1 LRRFEII
8 LGDRFFFT
16 SFAIMTKNI
25 NSVANVTTVQPIKVL
40 WVGIGCTRET
50 SPELIAIAIE
60 ETFKKNQLAL
70 SAIAGIATIDIKAY
84 EVGLLELCHQR
95 NLPLKTFPA
104 DVLASVYVPTSSP
117 VVALKTGT
125 SSVAEAAALLAAK
138 CQTLLVPKQIFK
150 STSNHENL
158 SRSTLQGA
166 VTIAV
171 AQAEKEYI

>member
-1 LRRFEII
+1 
-8 LGDRFFFT
+8 
-16 SFAIMTKNI
+16 MTKNI
-25 NSVANVTTVQPIKVL
+25 NSVANVTTIQAIKIL
-40 WVGIGCTRET
+40 WVGIGCTRKT
-50 SPELIAIAIE
+50 SLELITIAIE

-70 SAIAGIATIDIKAY
+70 SAIAGIATIDIKAH

-104 DVLASVYVPTSSP
+104 DVLSSVDVPTSSP

-138 CQTLLVPKQIFK
+138 CQTLLIPKQIFK

-158 SRSTLQGA
+158 SRFTLQGA

-171 AQAEKEYI
+171 AQAQKEYI

>member
-1 LRRFEII
+1 
-8 LGDRFFFT
+8 
-16 SFAIMTKNI
+16 MTKNI
-25 NSVANVTTVQPIKVL
+25 NSVANVTVQKIKLL

-50 SPELIAIAIE
+50 SKELIAIAIE

-70 SAIAGIATIDIKAY
+70 SAIAGIATIDIKAS
-84 EVGLLELCHQR
+84 EVGLLQLCDQR
-95 NLPLKTFPA
+95 NLPLKMFSA
-104 DVLASVYVPTSSP
+104 DVLSSVDVPNSSSI
-117 VVALKTGT
+117 VGLKMKT

-150 STSNHENL
+150 STSDVRIISGTQENF
-158 SRSTLQGA
+158 SASTLKGA

>member
-1 LRRFEII
+1 
-8 LGDRFFFT
+8 
-16 SFAIMTKNI
+16 MTKNI
-25 NSVANVTTVQPIKVL
+25 NSVANVTRVQAIKVL

-50 SPELIAIAIE
+50 SLELIAIAIE

-70 SAIAGIATIDIKAY
+70 SAIAGIATIDIKAD

-104 DVLASVYVPTSSP
+104 DVLASVDVPTSSP

-125 SSVAEAAALLAAK
+125 PSVAEAAALLAAK
-138 CQTLLVPKQIFK
+138 CQTLLIAKQIFK
-150 STSNHENL
+150 STSNHKNL

>member
-1 LRRFEII
+1 
-8 LGDRFFFT
+8 
-16 SFAIMTKNI
+16 M
-25 NSVANVTTVQPIKVL
+25 
-40 WVGIGCTRET
+40 GIGCKSGT
-50 SPELIAIAIE
+50 SQDLIAIAIE

-70 SAIAGIATIDIKAY
+70 SAIAGIATIDIKAD
-84 EVGLLELCHQR
+84 EIGLRELCHQR
-95 NLPLKTFPA
+95 NLALKTFPA
-104 DVLASVYVPTSSP
+104 DVLASISIPTSSP

-125 SSVAEAAALLAAK
+125 PSVAEAAALLAAK
-138 CQTLLVPKQIFK
+138 CQTLLVAKQIFK